1 MAGDW
6 IKMRV
11 DLASDPAVIR
21 IRRATGLDADSV
33 VGKLHRIWGWA
44 DLHTRDG
51 EAPGIDVEWVDELVG
66 VPGFGAAMVAAG
78 WLAED
83 HAGIRFANFDRHNGK
98 SAKVRALGKTRMERV
113 RCATSATESEQ
124 QRNQRREEKRREEQ
138 DNTRAPGG
146 EPPNGVE
153 PGEANGDPAAADAA
167 PVGSRESGA
176 VGREPGAAPGGES
189 RLSRIAQDGRP
200 GSEPAGDT
208 PTPEKANGAAPRA
221 AAGGA
226 RAPDD
231 PWRSPGWAHDEWA
244 RIAAAWNA
252 TDRAVPWTLV
262 TPPNGFADLAASP
275 GWLASAL
282 AGIAMLPDCRRFARP
297 VPWTQF
303 VRDLD
308 RILAGEFR
316 DPPPE
321 RRELAGAAAG
331 GAGAAGGRPQRR
343 GNMR

>member
-83 HAGIRFANFDRHNGK
+83 DAGIRFANFDRHNGK

-113 RCATSATESEQ
+113 RCATSATENEQ
-124 QRNQRREEKRREEQ
+124 QRNQRREEKRREEPRQ
-138 DNTRAPGG
+138 YARAGG
-146 EPPNGVE
+146 EPPNGEE
-153 PGEANGDPAAADAA
+153 PGEADGDPAAADAA
-167 PVGSRESGA
+167 PVGSRESG
-176 VGREPGAAPGGES
+176 V
-189 RLSRIAQDGRP
+189 
-200 GSEPAGDT
+200 
-208 PTPEKANGAAPRA
+208 APRA

-226 RAPDD
+226 REPAD

-252 TDRAVPWTLV
+252 TDRAVPWTPV

-331 GAGAAGGRPQRR
+331 GAGGAGGRPQRR

>member
-6 IKMRV
+6 IKMRTNL
-11 DLASDPAVIR
+11 DRDPAVVR
-21 IRRATGLDADSV
+21 ISSGLETDRFAVVGRLHTIWAWANEHLVDGQDVPIDSAFLDALV
-33 VGKLHRIWGWA
+33 ECPGFAEQMRRVGWLSG
-44 DLHTRDG
+44 RDG
-51 EAPGIDVEWVDELVG
+51 SLDF
-66 VPGFGAAMVAAG
+66 PGF
-78 WLAED
+78 E
-83 HAGIRFANFDRHNGK
+83 RHNGA
-98 SAKVRALGKTRMERV
+98 SAKARAMDAERKKSVRKMSGSQPDETR
-113 RCATSATESEQ
+113 T
-124 QRNQRREEKRREEQ
+124 REEKRREEPRQ
-138 DNTRAPGG
+138 YARAGG

-153 PGEANGDPAAADAA
+153 PGEADGDPAEADAA

-176 VGREPGAAPGGES
+176 LGREPEAAPGGES

-331 GAGAAGGRPQRR
+331 GRPQRR